1 VLALRLYPL
10 FRNGSN
16 ACFKVDLIPCPAEL
30 APEPAA
36 VKMAK
41 AGAPRAL
48 RQVNGI
54 CPSVH
59 TPNLA
64 IKLIRV

>member
-1 VLALRLYPL
+1 VLALRLHPL
-10 FRNGSN
+10 YRNGSN
-16 ACFKVDLIPCPAEL
+16 ARFKVDLVPCPAEL

-41 AGAPRAL
+41 ASALRAL

-54 CPSVH
+54 CPNVH